1 MDRFIEG
8 SDKEFKNSFN
18 PTVGIDFKVKNVIIE
33 SKRIKLQI
41 WDTGTVSG
49 SNSPGYHLWFSRPR
63 KVQFYYNCLL
73 PKCEGCHNHVR
84 RYTTV
89 NIQVNWQMVWSYAR
103 TWPRWCRSRYCKWYR
118 VYRCIISFFIRRLE
132 INAICEATKKSTQ
145 SPEKINPLN
154 LVVIFMN
161 RVRKVWNLSQKK
173 FFLYFIR

>member
-41 WDTGTVSG
+41 WDTGSHESTRRDII
-49 SNSPGYHLWFSRPR
+49 YQFSRPR

-84 RYTTV
+84 RYTTI
-89 NIQVNWQMVWSYAR
+89 NIQINWQMVRSYAR
-103 TWPRWCRSRYCKWYR
+103 TWPRRCWSGYCKWNR
-118 VYRCIISFFIRRLE
+118 VYRCIISLFVCRLE

-145 SPEKINPLN
+145 SPEKISPLN

-161 RVRKVWNLSQKK
+161 QVRKVWNISQKK
-173 FFLYFIR
+173 KFKKIFY